1 MRILLA
7 VNPNDYM
14 AGTDMKVFVVED
26 SAAVRERLIEMIR
39 EIEDIEVVGEAATY
53 DAAVD
58 GIMSTRPDV
67 AVLDIKLGDGGGSGI
82 ELIKQVKDE
91 KPKLRILVLTMHSE
105 EQYAVR
111 ALKAGASGYLTK
123 DSAAEQ
129 LVAAI
134 RKIAAGGAYVSPET
148 AERLVLDAAPRAE
161 AAPHTLLSDREFQV
175 LQLIAGG
182 QSVGEIAKRLALSV
196 KTVSTHKT
204 RMLQKMGLA
213 NQAELIRYA
222 LEHKLLD

>member
-1 MRILLA
+1 VIRVLLA
-7 VNPNDYM
+7 DDHAIVRAGLKEIL
-14 AGTDMKVFVVED
+14 AGTGDITV
-26 SAAVRERLIEMIR
+26 AAEATNGQEVMTRVRGQ
-39 EIEDIEVVGEAATY
+39 DY
-53 DAAVD
+53 
-58 GIMSTRPDV
+58 DV
-67 AVLDIKLGDGGGSGI
+67 AVLDMSMPGRSGI

-148 AERLVLDAAPRAE
+148 AERLALGASPRSE

-175 LQLIAGG
+175 LKLIAGG

-204 RMLQKMGLA
+204 RILQKMGFA

>member
-1 MRILLA
+1 VIRVLLA
-7 VNPNDYM
+7 DDHAIVRAGLKEILADTGDITVAAEATNGQEVMARIRGQDY
-14 AGTDMKVFVVED
+14 
-26 SAAVRERLIEMIR
+26 
-39 EIEDIEVVGEAATY
+39 
-53 DAAVD
+53 
-58 GIMSTRPDV
+58 DV
-67 AVLDIKLGDGGGSGI
+67 AVLDMSMPGRSGI

-134 RKIAAGGAYVSPET
+134 RKIAAGGAYFSPET
-148 AERLVLDAAPRAE
+148 AERLVLDAAPPRAE

-175 LQLIAGG
+175 LRLIAGG
-182 QSVGEIAKRLALSV
+182 ESMGEIARRLSLSV

>member
-1 MRILLA
+1 MIEVLLA
-7 VNPNDYM
+7 DDHAIVR
-14 AGTDMKVFVVED
+14 AGLKELLEDTGEIKV
-26 SAAVRERLIEMIR
+26 A
-39 EIEDIEVVGEAATY
+39 GEATNGQEVMAQIR
-53 DAAVD
+53 V
-58 GIMSTRPDV
+58 RNFDV
-67 AVLDIKLGDGGGSGI
+67 AVLDMTMPGRSGI

-123 DSAAEQ
+123 EAAADQ

-134 RKIAAGGAYVSPET
+134 RRIAGGGAYVSPET
-148 AERLVLDAAPRAE
+148 AERLALAAAPRAE

-175 LQLIAGG
+175 LQMIAGG
-182 QSVGEIAKRLALSV
+182 KTVGEIAKRLSLSV

-204 RMLQKMGLA
+204 RILQKMGLA

-222 LEHKLLD
+222 LEHRLLDESPGSSK

>member
-1 MRILLA
+1 VIEVLLA
-7 VNPNDYM
+7 DDHAIVR
-14 AGTDMKVFVVED
+14 AGLKELLEDTGEIKV
-26 SAAVRERLIEMIR
+26 A
-39 EIEDIEVVGEAATY
+39 GEATNGQEVMAQIR
-53 DAAVD
+53 AR
-58 GIMSTRPDV
+58 SFDV
-67 AVLDIKLGDGGGSGI
+67 AVLDMTMPGRSGI

-123 DSAAEQ
+123 EAAADQ

-134 RKIAAGGAYVSPET
+134 RRIAAGGAYVSPET
-148 AERLVLDAAPRAE
+148 AERLALAAAPRAE

-175 LQLIAGG
+175 LQMIAGG
-182 QSVGEIAKRLALSV
+182 RTVGEIAKRLSLSV

-204 RMLQKMGLA
+204 RILQKMGFS

-222 LEHKLLD
+222 LEHKLLDV